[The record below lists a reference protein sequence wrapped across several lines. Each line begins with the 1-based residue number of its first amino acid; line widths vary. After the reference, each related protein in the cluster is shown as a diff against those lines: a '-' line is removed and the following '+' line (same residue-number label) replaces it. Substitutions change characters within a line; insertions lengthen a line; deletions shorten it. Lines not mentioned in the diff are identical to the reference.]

1 MLNAAAAKA
10 SAALLG
16 ICLAAVRN
24 DDESKGAPVSEMDK
38 GTAERLLG
46 QIELAVGELSPKD
59 HGNAE
64 LIRRII
70 ESVNGLRSC
79 LGIPRVH

>member
-1 MLNAAAAKA
+1 MTDVDKA
-10 SAALLG
+10 T
-16 ICLAAVRN
+16 V
-24 DDESKGAPVSEMDK
+24 
-38 GTAERLLG
+38 ERLLG
-46 QIELAVGELSPKD
+46 QIELATGELNPKD

-79 LGIPRVH
+79 LGVPRVH